1 MENLTLVFPRGE
13 HREIVMD
20 YKAEFDRDG
29 ENADG
34 AGGLSQAESFEQW
47 LEETEKDRNEET
59 VQPGLVPATTS
70 MAMDGEKLVG
80 MVNIRHRLNDGL
92 MNFGGNIG
100 YSVRKSER
108 RKGYA
113 TKMLALALDKCRELG
128 MTRVLLTCSKL
139 NEGSRKT
146 MLKNG
151 AVLENEIEGKD
162 RITQRYWIE
171 L

>member
-1 MENLTLVFPRGE
+1 MTVEEWLGEENQLGTDIWTKKYCNEG
-13 HREIVMD
+13 
-20 YKAEFDRDG
+20 
-29 ENADG
+29 
-34 AGGLSQAESFEQW
+34 ESFEQW
-47 LEETEKDRNEET
+47 LEETEKDINEET
-59 VQPGLVPATTS
+59 VQPGLVPATTY

-80 MVNIRHRLNDGL
+80 MVNIRHRLNEGL

-151 AVLENEIEGKD
+151 AVLENEITEKD
-162 RITQRYWIE
+162 RITQSYWIE
-171 L
+171 I

>member
-1 MENLTLVFPRGE
+1 MENLTLVLPRGE

-20 YKAEFDRDG
+20 YKAEFYRNG

-59 VQPGLVPATTS
+59 VQPGLVPATTY

-80 MVNIRHRLNDGL
+80 MVNIRHRLNEGL